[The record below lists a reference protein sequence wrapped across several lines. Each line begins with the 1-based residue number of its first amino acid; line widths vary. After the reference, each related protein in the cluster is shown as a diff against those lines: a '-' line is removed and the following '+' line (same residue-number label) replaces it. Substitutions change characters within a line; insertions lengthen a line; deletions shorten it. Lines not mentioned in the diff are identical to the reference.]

1 MDSAVAAIAEWM
13 PLQRWFGGKGHAPL
27 LRLIGA
33 FELPTV
39 DEGVRVRTLL
49 VMDDAAD
56 PPILYQ
62 VPVVE
67 RDERQHSPAA
77 SDHLIGHLPDG
88 GFLYDGPHDRAYTDA
103 LLATIVGELAASSHG
118 ADAVGHY
125 SGDTGV
131 RPPVSAPATVLGGEQ
146 SNTSIIYR
154 PGESSPIIC
163 KVFRQLHHGDNPD
176 VTLQTALAA
185 SGSPHVPASVG
196 DVVGEWD
203 DVGRPGGRA
212 RGHLAFAQQFLPGVE
227 DAWRVALTSAAAG
240 SPFVHE
246 ARALGVAVAEVHL
259 SLGELFPRERPSA
272 DLIEA
277 ITAAWTRRL
286 EIAVAEVPEL
296 APHRQAIEAFHAR
309 ARAGAWP
316 ELQRIHGDL
325 HLGQVLLVPGH
336 GWVLL
341 DFEGEPMRPMHDRR
355 RPDLPGRD
363 VAGMLRSF
371 DYVAGSTALALPERA
386 AAAVEWAD
394 AARQAFLDGYVA
406 ASGLDLS
413 GYRDLLAAFEL
424 DKAVYEAI
432 YETRNRPTWAAIPLH
447 AIMSLLESGPLR
459 SSTDAATAADAEP
472 DAATAADAE
481 PDAPTPSMA

>member
-1 MDSAVAAIAEWM
+1 MDSAVAVIAEWM
-13 PLQRWFGGKGHAPL
+13 PRQRWFGGKGHAPQ
-27 LRLIGA
+27 LRLIGG
-33 FELPTV
+33 FELPTGAE
-39 DEGVRVRTLL
+39 DTRVRTLL
-49 VMDDAAD
+49 VMDDASE

-67 RDERQHSPAA
+67 RAERAHSPAA
-77 SDHLIGHLPDG
+77 SDHLIGRLPDG

-103 LLATIVGELAASSHG
+103 LLALIVGEQQAESKG
-118 ADAVGHY
+118 ADASGHY
-125 SGDTGV
+125 SGAERGNADPGSA
-131 RPPVSAPATVLGGEQ
+131 RPPASAPATVLGGEQ

-154 PGESSPIIC
+154 PAESAPIIC

-185 SGSPHVPASVG
+185 SGSRHVPASVG

-203 DVGRPGGRA
+203 DVGRPSGRA
-212 RGHLAFAQQFLPGVE
+212 TGHLAFAQEFLPGVE
-227 DAWRVALTSAAAG
+227 DAWRVALLAAAADAA
-240 SPFVHE
+240 FTDE
-246 ARALGVAVAEVHL
+246 AGALGAAVAEVHL
-259 SLGELFPRERPSA
+259 ALRELFALEQPSTE
-272 DLIEA
+272 LIDA
-277 ITAAWTRRL
+277 ITSAWSRRL
-286 EIAVAEVPEL
+286 GIAVAEVPEL
-296 APHRQAIEAFHAR
+296 ERHRAAIEAFYGR
-309 ARAGAWP
+309 AQAGAWP

-325 HLGQVLLVPGH
+325 HLGQVLLVPDR

-341 DFEGEPMRPMHDRR
+341 DFEGEPLRPMHDRC
-355 RPDLPGRD
+355 RPDLPVRD

-386 AAAVEWAD
+386 AAAIAWAD

-406 ASGLDLS
+406 ASGLDLT

-459 SSTDAATAADAEP
+459 ASDEAAKGLAE
-472 DAATAADAE
+472 
-481 PDAPTPSMA
+481 SI

>member
-13 PLQRWFGGKGHAPL
+13 PRQRWFGGKGHAPA

-33 FELPTV
+33 FDLPTV
-39 DEGVRVRTLL
+39 EEDARVRTLL

-67 RDERQHSPAA
+67 RAVRQHSPAA
-77 SDHLIGHLPDG
+77 SDHLIGRLPEG

-103 LLATIVGELAASSHG
+103 LLALIVGEGRAASSG
-118 ADAVGHY
+118 ADASGRY
-125 SGDTGV
+125 SGGGDGGGDGDGGAASA
-131 RPPVSAPATVLGGEQ
+131 RPPLSAPATVLGGEQ

-154 PGESSPIIC
+154 PAESAPVIC
-163 KVFRQLHHGDNPD
+163 KVFRQLHDGDNPD

-196 DVVGEWD
+196 DVRGEWD
-203 DVGRPGGRA
+203 DVGQPGGRA
-212 RGHLAFAQQFLPGVE
+212 RGHLAFAQEFLPGVE
-227 DAWRVALTSAAAG
+227 DAWRVALTAAATG
-240 SPFVHE
+240 SAFTDE
-246 ARALGVAVAEVHL
+246 ARALGTAVAEVHL
-259 SLGELFPRERPSA
+259 SLRELFPREQPSEELV
-272 DLIEA
+272 DR
-277 ITAAWTRRL
+277 ITAAWSRRL
-286 EIAVAEVPEL
+286 GIAVAEVPEL
-296 APHRQAIEAFHAR
+296 GAQRAAIEAVYAR
-309 ARAGAWP
+309 AQAGAWP

-325 HLGQVLLVPGH
+325 HLGQVLLVPGR

-341 DFEGEPMRPMHDRR
+341 DFEGEPLRPMHERC
-355 RPDLPGRD
+355 RPDLPARD

-371 DYVAGSTALALPERA
+371 DYVAGSTGIALPERA
-386 AAAVEWAD
+386 DAAVAWAD
-394 AARQAFLDGYVA
+394 AARHAFIDGYVA

-413 GYRDLLAAFEL
+413 AYRDLLAAFEL

-432 YETRNRPTWAAIPLH
+432 YEARNRPTWAAIPLH

-459 SSTDAATAADAEP
+459 ASP
-472 DAATAADAE
+472 DASTPDRPE
-481 PDAPTPSMA
+481 PSTPSMA